1 MYRRH
6 HGRMNRTRRV
16 TANLPEDL
24 IDDAREVTGKGLTET
39 LIEGLKLL
47 KRSRAFSKA
56 MALKGKLDLKV
67 DLRSSRERRS

>member
-1 MYRRH
+1 
-6 HGRMNRTRRV
+6 MNRTRRV

>member
-1 MYRRH
+1 
-6 HGRMNRTRRV
+6 MNRTRRV

-56 MALKGKLDLKV
+56 MALKGRLDLEV
-67 DLRSSRERRS
+67 DLRSSRERRR